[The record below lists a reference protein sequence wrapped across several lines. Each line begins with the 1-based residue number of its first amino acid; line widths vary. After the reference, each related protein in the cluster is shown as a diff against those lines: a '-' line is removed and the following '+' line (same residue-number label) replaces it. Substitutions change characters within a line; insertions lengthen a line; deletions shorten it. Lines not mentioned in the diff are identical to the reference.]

1 MHKAMEAADE
11 RDTLRDEDLRAI
23 QLKLEALAQMTKNY
37 PLECSLG
44 AYELLF
50 ESRDDIEILIESLT
64 GEISESR
71 DAA

>member
-1 MHKAMEAADE
+1 
-11 RDTLRDEDLRAI
+11 
-23 QLKLEALAQMTKNY
+23 MTKNY